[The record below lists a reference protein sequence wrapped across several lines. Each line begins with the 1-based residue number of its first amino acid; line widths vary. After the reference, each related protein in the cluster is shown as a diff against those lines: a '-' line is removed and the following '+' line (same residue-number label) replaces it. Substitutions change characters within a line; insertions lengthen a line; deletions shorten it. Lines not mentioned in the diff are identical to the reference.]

1 MSDNTIKLPVRK
13 YKIKDLLDNYHL
25 IICMIEEEEMIQST
39 NDTSFFSYLVA
50 TNKKLYSKIC

>member
-39 NDTSFFSYLVA
+39 NDTSFSPIG
-50 TNKKLYSKIC
+50 NHQ